1 MKSDKKL
8 SRNIV
13 VFYLLSLIIS
23 TFTYW
28 FYRDAIQESYEMK
41 QANLVEYIRIPIY
54 VLIMLF
60 STKSIRKLRF
70 YKKTL
75 ILIGFIIVELIWT
88 FLINYLNLF
97 DREITKIDLIEGIER
112 SAIFYAIWF
121 VLCWFLSLFVHILFQ
136 ISKNK
141 YK

>member
-13 VFYLLSLIIS
+13 IFYLLSLVIS

-28 FYRDAIQESYEMK
+28 LYKDAIQESNEMK
-41 QANLVEYIRIPIY
+41 QANLVDYIRIPIY

-70 YKKTL
+70 YKKN
-75 ILIGFIIVELIWT
+75 
-88 FLINYLNLF
+88 INFNWLYY
-97 DREITKIDLIEGIER
+97 R
-112 SAIFYAIWF
+112 
-121 VLCWFLSLFVHILFQ
+121 
-136 ISKNK
+136 
-141 YK
+141 